1 MNKVA
6 SGHLRDLMELV
17 SIYLGNDRI
26 IKTISWNGMYHNVGE
41 KL

>member
-1 MNKVA
+1 MNSVA
-6 SGHLRDLMELV
+6 SGRLRDWMEFA

-26 IKTISWNGMYHNVGE
+26 IKTISWNDMYHTVGE